1 MRRNVRK
8 WSITAKFAV
17 ALALVGLVVQTPTRA
32 AVVVNT
38 QVPFT
43 LIVASTCFP
52 EIVVLTGSVHI
63 LQTSE
68 VDSNGG
74 IHFRSQFQ
82 SQGISGVGM
91 ITGVKYQGMRLSQTH
106 TIDHSTPALETTSM
120 MDIRIIGQGP
130 GNNLL
135 LHINMHMTINSNGEA
150 TANVVNT
157 SIECQ

>member
-38 QVPFT
+38 NVPFT
-43 LIVASTCFP
+43 LSVASTCFP
-52 EIVVLTGSVHI
+52 EIVVLTGSAHI

-74 IHFRSQFQ
+74 IHFKSQLQ

-91 ITGVKYQGMRLSQTH
+91 ITGVKYQGMSLRQTH
-106 TIDHSTPALETTSM
+106 TIDHSTPALETTFRL
-120 MDIRIIGQGP
+120 DIRVIGQGP
-130 GNNLL
+130 ANNFSVQVTM
-135 LHINMHMTINSNGEA
+135 HITINANGEV

-157 SIECQ
+157 SFECQ

>member
-1 MRRNVRK
+1 MRKNVRK
-8 WSITAKFAV
+8 WSITTNLAV
-17 ALALVGLVVQTPTRA
+17 ALALVGMVVQTPTHA

-43 LIVASTCFP
+43 LIVASTCQP
-52 EIVVLTGSVHI
+52 EIVTLTGSIHI

-74 IHFRSQFQ
+74 THFKSQFQ
-82 SQGISGVGM
+82 SQGISGVSM
-91 ITGVKYQGMRLSQTH
+91 LTGIKYQGMRLNQTH
-106 TIDHSTPALETTSM
+106 TIDHSTPALETTIQN
-120 MDIRIIGQGP
+120 DIRIIGQGP

-135 LHINMHMTINSNGEA
+135 LHITMHMTINANGEV

-157 SIECQ
+157 SIECR